1 MDTKQL
7 QTYLGAAFQ
16 RPERTSA
23 IMLSGPPGIGK
34 NAILGAAAEAARL
47 DLRVLPLP
55 TCEAVDLRGMPYVE
69 NGVTKWGF
77 PLPREG
83 RGVLVLDEATSAA
96 PDVQV
101 AAHHVVWAEE
111 GSDMT
116 VGKGWHIVLTGNRAS
131 DKTLHRVM
139 SGPLRNR
146 LTIVDVELNPTHWA
160 DWASKAGVSP
170 LIVGF
175 IRYMPQELCAKVVP
189 PDGAFASPRSWHRA
203 SADLGLAVSPDI
215 EREVLIG
222 NVGEAAAVKALAYF
236 ERARNLPAIETIY
249 ESPDKAPVPSDPSL
263 AYALTAALAQHTLIS
278 GRGIMEY
285 VSRLPAEF
293 GVLYLRDIRDGY
305 DLSKDDAIRDFVKKH
320 KRLFQDQE

>member
-7 QTYLGAAFQ
+7 QSYLSAAFQ

-34 NAILGAAAEAARL
+34 NAIIGAAAEAARL
-47 DLRVLPLP
+47 SLRVLPLP
-55 TCEAVDLRGMPYVE
+55 TCESVDLRGMPYIE

-83 RGVLVLDEATSAA
+83 NGVLVLDEATSAA

-101 AAHHVVWAEE
+101 AAHHVVWAEA
-111 GSDMT
+111 GSDMS
-116 VGKGWHIVLTGNRAS
+116 VGKGWHIVLTGNRAA
-131 DKTLHRVM
+131 DKTLHRPM

-146 LTIVDVELNPTHWA
+146 LTMVNVELNPLHWA
-160 DWASKAGVSP
+160 AWAAKAGVSP

-175 IRYMPQELCAKVVP
+175 IRHMPQELSVRDVP
-189 PDGAFASPRSWHRA
+189 ADGAFPSPRAWHRA
-203 SADLGLAVSPDI
+203 SEDLGLAVSPEI
-215 EREVLIG
+215 EREVLVG

-236 ERARNLPAIETIY
+236 EQARNLPAIESIY
-249 ESPDKAPVPSDPSL
+249 AAPDKAPVPKDPSL
-263 AYALTAALAQHTLIS
+263 AYALTAALAQYTMVN

-285 VSRLPAEF
+285 VARLPAEF
-293 GVLYLRDIRDGY
+293 GVLYIRDIRDRY
-305 DLSKDDAIRDFVKKH
+305 DITVDPDVRAFVGKH
-320 KRLFQDQE
+320 KKLFLDE